1 MTKTPATPA
10 GVTTTWPIAILKA
23 LAIVVYFIF
32 ATVWLPDMIIT
43 TKAIAEASTIVR
55 ETVVVA
61 TWGIGLFVGL
71 VGLHHTHKRGI
82 I

>member
-1 MTKTPATPA
+1 MTKTPNTSAE
-10 GVTTTWPIAILKA
+10 VTTTWPIAVLKA
-23 LAIVVYFIF
+23 LVIVGYFIL
-32 ATVWLPDMIIT
+32 ATVWLPDMVIT

-61 TWGIGLFVGL
+61 TWGIGLLVGL
-71 VGLHHTHKRGI
+71 VGLHYTHKRGI